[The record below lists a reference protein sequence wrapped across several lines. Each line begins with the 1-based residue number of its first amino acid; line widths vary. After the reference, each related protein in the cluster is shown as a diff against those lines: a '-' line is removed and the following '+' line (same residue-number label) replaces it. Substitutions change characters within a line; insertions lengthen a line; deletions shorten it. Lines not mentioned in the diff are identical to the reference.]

1 MKFRD
6 KTKTAKQKKQKP
18 KKQKDYIL
26 IFFYHLKTI
35 KKTIKNRILDKN

>member
-18 KKQKDYIL
+18 KKQKPKKQKDYISD
-26 IFFYHLKTI
+26 IFFN
-35 KKTIKNRILDKN
+35 KK